1 MPKAIEKIFLIASD
15 FIAINLTFLFWVM
28 LRNVLGYYTEAGEGF
43 LHNFFLSCWLFLF
56 LFFLFFFF
64 GLYKS
69 WYAQSRFDEFVTVL
83 KTISIGVFLI
93 FILTTDAR
101 NDLQSTPSV
110 SRIII
115 ISYWLMLVFFVS
127 LGRISIRTIQR
138 KLLENGIGRRRT
150 IIIGW
155 NEKAQD
161 IYDKIK
167 EYPALGYDVMGFIS
181 RSRKNVSQNYRDGK
195 VLGSYKD
202 IAHIVEQ
209 HHIEE
214 IVIAVK
220 ETSPREVI
228 NIISRCD
235 SLLVNL
241 KIVPDLYDIVMG
253 YGRTNQIYGFPLI
266 EIMPQMMPQWEQRI
280 KRIMDVTVSIFLLI
294 GFLPIWIFVTII
306 IKLESRGP
314 VLFRQKR
321 VGKDGKIFT
330 VYKFRS
336 MVQDAEKETGPV
348 WAGEKDPRVTFFG
361 KIIRKLRIDEI
372 PQFINVLIN
381 DMSLIGPR
389 PERPFF
395 VDKLKRKIPLYT
407 RRLRMKPGITGWA
420 QIKGGYDTTIENV
433 KKKLEYDLF
442 YIENV
447 SLRMDLKI
455 LLNTV
460 YVMLRGKGQ

>member
-1 MPKAIEKIFLIASD
+1 MPKAIEKILLIAGD
-15 FIAINLTFLFWVM
+15 FIAINLTFLCWGL
-28 LRNVLGYYTEAGEGF
+28 LRNKLGYYTEQEF
-43 LHNFFLSCWLFLF
+43 LLNFYLSLLVFCYW
-56 LFFLFFFF
+56 FFLFFFF

-83 KTISIGVFLI
+83 KTVTIGVFII
-93 FILTTDAR
+93 FVLTADVR
-101 NDLQSTPSV
+101 IDLRSTPKL

-115 ISYWLMLVFFVS
+115 ISYWLMLVFFVGAS
-127 LGRISIRTIQR
+127 RISLRTVQR
-138 KLLENGIGRRRT
+138 KLLESGIGRRRT
-150 IIIGW
+150 LIIGW
-155 NEKAQD
+155 NQKAHEL
-161 IYDKIK
+161 YDKIN
-167 EYPALGYDVMGFIS
+167 EFPALGYDVLGFIS
-181 RSRKNVSQNYRDGK
+181 RSKTDQNQSYQGAE
-195 VLGSYKD
+195 VFGSYGD
-202 IAHIVEQ
+202 IARVVESSK
-209 HHIEE
+209 IEE
-214 IVIAVK
+214 IIIAAK
-220 ETSPREVI
+220 NSSPKEVI

-235 SLLVNL
+235 GLPVNL

-266 EIMPQMMPQWEQRI
+266 DILPQMMPQWEHRA
-280 KRIMDVTVSIFLLI
+280 KRIIDVTISVFVLI
-294 GFLPIWIFVTII
+294 LFLPFLILVALL

-314 VLFRQKR
+314 VLFSQKR
-321 VGKDGKIFT
+321 VGKDGKHFT

-361 KIIRKLRIDEI
+361 RIIRKLRIDEI
-372 PQFINVLIN
+372 PQFFNVLVN
-381 DMSLIGPR
+381 DMSLVGPR
-389 PERPFF
+389 PERPYF
-395 VDKLKRKIPLYT
+395 VDKLKREIPLYT

-455 LLNTV
+455 LINTV
-460 YVMLRGKGQ
+460 YVMLRGRGQ

>member
-1 MPKAIEKIFLIASD
+1 MPKAIEKIFLIISD
-15 FIAINLTFLFWVM
+15 FIAINLTFLCWGL
-28 LRNVLGYYTEAGEGF
+28 LRARLGYYTE
-43 LHNFFLSCWLFLF
+43 HDIVYSFFLSTLIFFFWFL
-56 LFFLFFFF
+56 LFFFF

-83 KTISIGVFLI
+83 KTSTVGVFLI
-93 FILTTDAR
+93 FVLTFDAR
-101 NDLQSTPSV
+101 VDLQSTPSL

-127 LGRISIRTIQR
+127 LGRILLRTLQR
-138 KLLENGIGRRRT
+138 KLLEMGLGRRRT
-150 IIIGW
+150 LIIGW
-155 NEKAQD
+155 NEKARE

-167 EYPALGYDVMGFIS
+167 EYPALGYDVLGFIS
-181 RSRKNVSQNYRDGK
+181 PSRKNKNETYGAAK

-202 IAHIVEQ
+202 IARIVKAKA
-209 HHIEE
+209 IEE
-214 IVIAVK
+214 IIIAVK
-220 ETSPREVI
+220 QSSPREVI
-228 NIISRCD
+228 HIISRCD
-235 SLLVNL
+235 PLMVNL

-266 EIMPQMMPQWEQRI
+266 EILPQMMPQWEQRI
-280 KRIMDVTVSIFLLI
+280 KRLMDISVSLVVLI
-294 GFLPIWIFVTII
+294 VFLPLWLLVALI
-306 IKLESRGP
+306 IKLESPGP
-314 VLFRQKR
+314 VLFKQKR

-330 VYKFRS
+330 IYKFRS
-336 MVQDAEKETGPV
+336 MVQDAERETGPV
-348 WAGEKDPRVTFFG
+348 WAGERDPRVTFFG

-372 PQFINVLIN
+372 PQFFNVLMN

-395 VDKLKRKIPLYT
+395 VDKLKREIPLYT

-420 QIKGGYDTTIENV
+420 QIKGGYDTSIENV

-455 LLNTV
+455 LLNTI
-460 YVMLRGKGQ
+460 YVMLRGRGQ

>member
-1 MPKAIEKIFLIASD
+1 MPKAIEKIFLISSD
-15 FIAINLTFLFWVM
+15 FIAISLTYLCWVL
-28 LRNVLGYYTEAGEGF
+28 LRQYLNCYTESGF
-43 LHNFFLSCWLFLF
+43 VNNCLLASILFLYW
-56 LFFLFFFF
+56 FFLFFFF

-69 WYAQSRFDEFVTVL
+69 WYVQSRFDEFVIIL
-83 KTISIGVFLI
+83 KTASIGVF
-93 FILTTDAR
+93 ILFLATFDVR
-101 NDLQSTPSV
+101 VDLQSTPSI

-115 ISYWLMLVFFVS
+115 ISYWFKLVFFTS
-127 LGRISIRTIQR
+127 LGRILIRTIQR
-138 KLLENGIGRRRT
+138 KLLELGFGRRKT
-150 IIIGW
+150 LIIGW
-155 NEKAQD
+155 NNKAQE

-167 EYPALGYDVMGFIS
+167 QFPALGYDVVGFIS
-181 RSRKNVSQNYRDGK
+181 PSRTNIDETHHDAK
-195 VLGSYKD
+195 VLASYKD
-202 IAHIVEQ
+202 ITRVVEENL
-209 HHIEE
+209 IEE
-214 IVIAVK
+214 IIIAVK
-220 ETSPREVI
+220 KTSPREVI

-235 SLLVNL
+235 SLMVNL

-253 YGRTNQIYGFPLI
+253 YGRTNQLYGFPLI
-266 EIMPQMMPQWEQRI
+266 EILPQMMPQWEQRI
-280 KRIMDVTVSIFLLI
+280 KRIMDVTVSLIVLI
-294 GFLPIWIFVTII
+294 GFLSLWLLVAII
-306 IKLESRGP
+306 IKLESAGP

-330 VYKFRS
+330 IYKFRS
-336 MVQDAEKETGPV
+336 MVQHAEKETGPV
-348 WAGEKDPRVTFFG
+348 WAGEKDARVTFFG

-372 PQFINVLIN
+372 PQFVNVLMN

-420 QIKGGYDTTIENV
+420 QIKGGYDTTIESV

-455 LLNTV
+455 LLNTI

>member
-1 MPKAIEKIFLIASD
+1 MPKAIEKIFLITSD
-15 FIAINLTFLFWVM
+15 FVAIHLTYLCWIV
-28 LRNVLGYYTEAGEGF
+28 LRQYLNCYTESGF
-43 LHNFFLSCWLFLF
+43 FNNCLLAFILFLYW
-56 LFFLFFFF
+56 FFLFFFF

-83 KTISIGVFLI
+83 KTVTIGVFIL
-93 FILTTDAR
+93 FIVTFDVR
-101 NDLQSTPSV
+101 VDLQSTPSI

-115 ISYWLMLVFFVS
+115 ISYWFMLVFFTG
-127 LGRISIRTIQR
+127 LGRILLRTIQR
-138 KLLENGIGRRRT
+138 KLLELGLGRRKT
-150 IIIGW
+150 LIIGW
-155 NEKAQD
+155 NNKAHE
-161 IYDKIK
+161 IFDKIK
-167 EYPALGYDVMGFIS
+167 EYPALGYDVIGFIS
-181 RSRKNVSQNYRDGK
+181 LSPENINERYKNVS
-195 VLGSYKD
+195 VLGYYKD
-202 IAHIVEQ
+202 IARIVEQ
-209 HHIEE
+209 NEVEE
-214 IVIAVK
+214 IIIAVK
-220 ETSPREVI
+220 KSTPKEVI
-228 NIISRCD
+228 KIISRCD
-235 SLLVNL
+235 SLMVNL

-266 EIMPQMMPQWEQRI
+266 EILPQMMPPWEQRI
-280 KRIMDVTVSIFLLI
+280 KRIIDVTVAFIVLI
-294 GFLPIWIFVTII
+294 GFLPIWILVAII
-306 IKLESRGP
+306 IKLESPGP

-321 VGKDGKIFT
+321 VGKDGKNFT

-336 MVQDAEKETGPV
+336 MVQDAERETGPV
-348 WAGEKDPRVTFFG
+348 WAGKKDPRITFFG

-372 PQFINVLIN
+372 PQFFNVLMN
-381 DMSLIGPR
+381 EMSLIGPR

-420 QIKGGYDTTIENV
+420 QIKGGYDTSIENV

-455 LLNTV
+455 LLNTI

>member
-1 MPKAIEKIFLIASD
+1 MPKAIEKIFLIISD
-15 FIAINLTFLFWVM
+15 FVAINLTFLFWVM
-28 LRNVLGYYTEAGEGF
+28 LRNALGYYTEAGQGF
-43 LHNFFLSCWLFLF
+43 FHNFFLSCWLFLF

-93 FILTTDAR
+93 FVLTTDTR
-101 NDLQSTPSV
+101 NDLHSTPSV

-115 ISYWLMLVFFVS
+115 ISYWFMLVFFVS
-127 LGRISIRTIQR
+127 LGRIAIRTIQR
-138 KLLENGIGRRRT
+138 KLLENGIGRRKT

-155 NEKAQD
+155 NDKAHD

-167 EYPALGYDVMGFIS
+167 EYPALGYDVVGFIS
-181 RSRKNVSQNYRDGK
+181 RSKKDVDQNYQDGN

-202 IAHIVEQ
+202 IAQIVEQ
-209 HHIEE
+209 NHIEE

-220 ETSPREVI
+220 GTSPREVI

-280 KRIMDVTVSIFLLI
+280 KRIMDVSVSLFLLI
-294 GFLPIWIFVTII
+294 GFLPVWLFVAII

-336 MVQDAEKETGPV
+336 MVQDAERETGPV
-348 WAGEKDPRVTFFG
+348 WAGERDPRVTFMG
-361 KIIRKLRIDEI
+361 RVIRKLRIDEI
-372 PQFINVLIN
+372 PQFINVLMN

-395 VDKLKRKIPLYT
+395 VDKLKHKIPLYT

>member
-1 MPKAIEKIFLIASD
+1 MPKVIEKIFLISSD
-15 FIAINLTFLFWVM
+15 FIAITLTYLCWVL
-28 LRNVLGYYTEAGEGF
+28 LRQYLNCYIESGF
-43 LHNFFLSCWLFLF
+43 LNNCLLASILFLYW
-56 LFFLFFFF
+56 FFLFFFF

-69 WYAQSRFDEFVTVL
+69 WYAQSRFDEFVTIL
-83 KTISIGVFLI
+83 KTISIGVF
-93 FILTTDAR
+93 ILFLVTFDVHV
-101 NDLQSTPSV
+101 DLQSTPSL

-115 ISYWLMLVFFVS
+115 ISYWFMLVFFTS
-127 LGRISIRTIQR
+127 LGRILLRTIQR
-138 KLLENGIGRRRT
+138 KLLELGFGRRKT
-150 IIIGW
+150 LIIGW
-155 NEKAQD
+155 SSKAHE

-167 EYPALGYDVMGFIS
+167 EYPALGYDVIGF
-181 RSRKNVSQNYRDGK
+181 VSLSQDSIDETYHQTK
-195 VLGSYKD
+195 VLGYHKD
-202 IAHIVEQ
+202 IARIVEENQ
-209 HHIEE
+209 IEE
-214 IVIAVK
+214 IIIAVK
-220 ETSPREVI
+220 KSSPKEVI
-228 NIISRCD
+228 KIISRCD
-235 SLLVNL
+235 SFMVNL

-266 EIMPQMMPQWEQRI
+266 EILPRMMPPWEQRI
-280 KRIMDVTVSIFLLI
+280 KRIMDVMVALVILI
-294 GFLPIWIFVTII
+294 GFLPLWILVAII
-306 IKLESRGP
+306 IKLESPGP
-314 VLFRQKR
+314 VLFSQKR

-330 VYKFRS
+330 IYKLRS
-336 MVQDAEKETGPV
+336 MVQDAERETGPV
-348 WAGEKDPRVTFFG
+348 WAGTKDPRVTFFG

-372 PQFINVLIN
+372 PQFFNVLMN

-455 LLNTV
+455 LLNTF

>member
-15 FIAINLTFLFWVM
+15 FIAIHLTFLCWGLIRQKM
-28 LRNVLGYYTEAGEGF
+28 GYYTEPGIIY
-43 LHNFFLSCWLFLF
+43 NFFLSFLIF
-56 LFFLFFFF
+56 LYWSLLFFFF

-83 KTISIGVFLI
+83 KTITIGVFLI
-93 FILTTDAR
+93 FILTFDTR
-101 NDLQSTPSV
+101 VDLQSAPSI

-115 ISYWLMLVFFVS
+115 ISYWFILVFFVS
-127 LGRISIRTIQR
+127 LGRILLRTIQR
-138 KLLENGIGRRRT
+138 KLLEHGFGRRKT
-150 IIIGW
+150 LIIGW
-155 NEKAQD
+155 KDKAHEIFD
-161 IYDKIK
+161 SIK
-167 EYPALGYDVMGFIS
+167 EFPALGYDVVGFIS
-181 RSRKNVSQNYRDGK
+181 PSRKDVDEKYQDVK

-202 IAHIVEQ
+202 IAHVVNE
-209 HHIEE
+209 HGIEE
-214 IVIAVK
+214 IIIAVK
-220 ETSPREVI
+220 GSSPKDVI
-228 NIISRCD
+228 HIISRCD
-235 SLLVNL
+235 PLLVNL

-266 EIMPQMMPQWEQRI
+266 EILPQMMPQWEQRI
-280 KRIMDVTVSIFLLI
+280 KRIIDVTVSLVILI
-294 GFLPIWIFVTII
+294 GFLPLWILVAIM
-306 IKLESRGP
+306 IKLETPGP
-314 VLFRQKR
+314 VLFSQKR
-321 VGKDGKIFT
+321 VGKDGKHFT
-330 VYKFRS
+330 IYKFRS
-336 MVQDAEKETGPV
+336 MVHDAERETGPV

-372 PQFINVLIN
+372 PQFFNVLMN

-433 KKKLEYDLF
+433 KKKLEFDLF

-455 LLNTV
+455 LLNTF